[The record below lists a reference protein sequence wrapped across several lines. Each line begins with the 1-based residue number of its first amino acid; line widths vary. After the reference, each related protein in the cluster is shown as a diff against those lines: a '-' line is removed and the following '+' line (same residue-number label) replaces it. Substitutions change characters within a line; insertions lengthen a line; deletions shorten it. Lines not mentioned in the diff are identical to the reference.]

1 MRAACLR
8 PSVPSPR
15 PQKKKTQ
22 GSRSAFSPQYLAP
35 LGLTSRNPP
44 ASPQFQSSGLPVES
58 CPEMLSHLQPPMF
71 LVLFPLREQRCKS
84 ACHELLC
91 LLETVTGSLGV
102 TQALSAVCAGVS
114 GSFPHCLG
122 FAVRWPLC
130 ALPPLQ
136 LPSGKPLGRRQCPF
150 SQPAKTP

>member
-1 MRAACLR
+1 ME
-8 PSVPSPR
+8 
-15 PQKKKTQ
+15 
-22 GSRSAFSPQYLAP
+22 FHPQYLAP
-35 LGLTSRNPP
+35 LGLASRILLPRLSSKALSFLWSFVQRLYLTSTPK
-44 ASPQFQSSGLPVES
+44 S
-58 CPEMLSHLQPPMF
+58 

-84 ACHELLC
+84 ACHELPPPSLHPPSGNRAF
-91 LLETVTGSLGV
+91 GSLGV

-150 SQPAKTP
+150 SQPEKTP